1 MIYSLSSETQL
12 VETRKTNH
20 PGYLHIP
27 FQIGPQGEIKKS
39 YCLDIVWFWWL
50 SVLSRLSAAAFVY
63 FSLWFDSVRLSCKMA
78 LNIVEDFD
86 TKFR

>member
-39 YCLDIVWFWWL
+39 YCLDIVW
-50 SVLSRLSAAAFVY
+50 SDGS
-63 FSLWFDSVRLSCKMA
+63 
-78 LNIVEDFD
+78 
-86 TKFR
+86 